1 MGLLNYSTNIS
12 AQRTAG
18 EIQAALAKHGA
29 RAIMIEYGD
38 DGAAEALSF
47 QVKTPQG
54 DCGFRLP
61 VAPDPVLKVL
71 EQQRDA
77 GKLRSHG
84 VPVTREQAAKVAWRI
99 VKDWVEA
106 QMALLETEMVRME
119 EIFLPYLITDSGQT
133 LYQVMAGKHFLL
145 GRGEGGK
152 SE

>member
-12 AQRTAG
+12 ADKTAG
-18 EIQAALAKHGA
+18 EIQAILAKHGA

-38 DGAAEALSF
+38 DGTAEALSF
-47 QVKTPQG
+47 KVKAPQA

-61 VAPDPVLKVL
+61 VAPSPVLKVL
-71 EQQRDA
+71 ERQRAA

-84 VPVTREQAAKVAWRI
+84 VPVNREQAVKVAWRI

-106 QMALLETEMVRME
+106 QMALLETEMVRIE

-133 LYQVMAGKHFLL
+133 LYQVMAGRGFLL
-145 GRGEGGK
+145 PPGK
-152 SE
+152 EE